1 MHKRVLVV
9 DDEQSIREF
18 FEVLFKKMSAESDYS
33 FEMVPAEDGQK
44 ALDLIENQ
52 SFDMIISDLQM
63 PRVSGLELLEK
74 VISLYPK
81 MVFLLITAFDTSE
94 TAVRAMKLGAYD
106 YIPKPFNVDE
116 IKITILSA
124 LKLEK
129 LELENKQLKKELDQE
144 KGVSFLVGQS
154 EAMKKIFNDIN
165 RISHSTSNVLVTGES
180 GTGKEVVAR
189 AIHKSSVLKNKPFI
203 AVNCGAIPETLIES
217 EMFGHKK
224 GSFTGAI
231 ADKKGFFELADGGTL
246 FLDEIGELSMSVQP
260 KLLRA
265 LQEKMIRMVGGMSDK
280 RVTVRFITATNRK
293 LEEMVQKN
301 LFREDLFYRLNVV
314 RIHIP
319 PLRERKEDIP
329 VLVDHFFKK
338 YSAKLNIPLKSVSD
352 DMMQLFQKYDY
363 PGNIRELEN
372 LVERVII
379 LSGDEE
385 VSITDLSPFLEMS
398 YLKNQKRKET
408 SINISLPEEGMDLEE
423 IIGNLE
429 KSLLVQALQKTDG
442 GKKRAADLL
451 HLSLRAFRYRL
462 QKYQL
467 EESEDTED
475 VV

>member
-33 FEMVPAEDGQK
+33 FEMIPAEDGQK

-74 VISLYPK
+74 VMSLYPK

-154 EAMKKIFNDIN
+154 ETMKKIFNDID
-165 RISHSTSNVLVTGES
+165 RISHSNSNVLITGES
-180 GTGKEVVAR
+180 GTGKEVIAR

-217 EMFGHKK
+217 EMFGHKR

-265 LQEKMIRMVGGMSDK
+265 LQEKIIRMVGGMSDK

-293 LEEMVQKN
+293 LEEMVQIN

-352 DMMQLFQKYDY
+352 DMMQLFKGYDY

-385 VSITDLSPFLEMS
+385 VNITDLSPFLEMNH
-398 YLKNQKRKET
+398 LKSQKRKET
-408 SINISLPEEGMDLEE
+408 SIHISLPEEGIDLEE
-423 IIGNLE
+423 MIGNLE

-467 EESEDTED
+467 AESEDTED

>member
-44 ALDLIENQ
+44 ALDLIQNQ

-74 VISLYPK
+74 VMSLYPK
-81 MVFLLITAFDTSE
+81 MAFLLITAFDTSE

-106 YIPKPFNVDE
+106 YIPKPFNVEE
-116 IKITILSA
+116 IKMTVFSA
-124 LKLEK
+124 LKLER
-129 LELENKQLKKELDQE
+129 LELENKHLKKELDQE

-154 EAMKKIFNDIN
+154 EAMKKIFNDVD
-165 RISHSTSNVLVTGES
+165 RISHSTSNVLITGES
-180 GTGKEVVAR
+180 GTGKEVIAR

-203 AVNCGAIPETLIES
+203 AVNCGAVPETLIES

-265 LQEKMIRMVGGMSDK
+265 LQEKIIRMVGGMSDK
-280 RVTVRFITATNRK
+280 KVTVRFITATNRK

-319 PLRERKEDIP
+319 PLRERKEDIS
-329 VLVDHFFKK
+329 VLIDYFFKK
-338 YSAKLNIPLKSVSD
+338 YSAKLNTPLKSVSD
-352 DMMQLFQKYDY
+352 EMMQVFQKYDY

-385 VSITDLSPFLEMS
+385 VGITDLPPFFEMNH
-398 YLKNQKRKET
+398 LKSQKREE
-408 SINISLPEEGMDLEE
+408 SINISLPEEGVDLEK

-429 KSLLVQALQKTDG
+429 RSLLVQALQKTDG
-442 GKKRAADLL
+442 GKKRAANLL